1 MAVSQQDMDE
11 LKRIFTNTY
20 DDDKSLMN
28 RVIKGISAL
37 NNEVNTLRAENL
49 KLKKESQK

>member
-1 MAVSQQDMDE
+1 MAISQKDMDE

-28 RVIKGISAL
+28 RVMKGISLL
-37 NNEVNTLRAENL
+37 NNEINSLKAENAR
-49 KLKKESQK
+49 LKKELDK